1 MLNSNFFSFV
11 WHVLQLGDKDFGL
24 LNVLNHFKLALL
36 INLWLYGTS
45 RMPEIIKTK

>member
-36 INLWLYGTS
+36 IILWLYGIS
-45 RMPEIIKTK
+45 RMPDIIKTK

>member
-36 INLWLYGTS
+36 MALWNLQNA
-45 RMPEIIKTK
+45 RNF